1 MTASPAPPLDERA
14 WQDRVG
20 GSLQEAAYA
29 RAGTRLVLDAQHAR
43 LAAVLRLGPDTRLLD
58 VGCGVGHLLQW
69 LARHT
74 APAQSHGVDLS
85 LNSLRSAR
93 AGGTPRLCC
102 ADAAA
107 LPYADA
113 SFDAVVCNGS
123 AHHLPDLSAALRELR
138 RVLRPGGRLVLF
150 EPVDSPLTGAIRGT
164 LFRRSRYESPADLEH
179 KHDFTRAS
187 VEAALRAAD
196 FVDVASSAHDV
207 LAYPLSGMYMALPWS
222 RSRRIMSALLRLE
235 RGLER
240 LVPLRGLWSALAW
253 RVLFT
258 ARRPG

>member
-1 MTASPAPPLDERA
+1 MTASPDAPLDERQ

-43 LAAVLRLGPDTRLLD
+43 LAAALRLGTDARLLD
-58 VGCGVGHLLQW
+58 LGCGVGHLLQW
-69 LARHT
+69 LARHSG
-74 APAQSHGVDLS
+74 PMQGYGVDLS
-85 LNSLRSAR
+85 LNSLRRAR
-93 AGGTPRLCC
+93 AAGTPRLCC

-113 SFDAVVCNGS
+113 SFDAIVCNGA
-123 AHHLPDLSAALRELR
+123 AHHLPDLAAALRELH

-164 LFRRSRYESPADLEH
+164 LFRQSRYESPADLEH

-187 VEAALRAAD
+187 VAAALRHGG
-196 FVDVASSAHDV
+196 FVDVASSAHDF
-207 LAYPLSGMYMALPWS
+207 LAYPLTGMYMALPWS
-222 RSRRIMSALLRLE
+222 GSRRLMRALLRVE
-235 RGLER
+235 HGLER
-240 LVPLRGLWSALAW
+240 LAPLRGLWRALAW